1 MELTFW
7 WTETDTEKV
16 ANMRRPL
23 GGELGGEWSRGW
35 QELDWEGGVTRE
47 GGDISGPVQCKQIL
61 YHLGPREAPS
71 MHNAI

>member
-7 WTETDTEKV
+7 WTETDPEKV
-16 ANMRRPL
+16 ANKRRPL
-23 GGELGGEWSRGW
+23 GGALGGEWSRGW
-35 QELDWEGGVTRE
+35 QELDWEGGDV
-47 GGDISGPVQCKQIL
+47 SGPAQCRQIL

>member
-1 MELTFW
+1 MEQ
-7 WTETDTEKV
+7 
-16 ANMRRPL
+16 
-23 GGELGGEWSRGW
+23 GW

-47 GGDISGPVQCKQIL
+47 GGDILGPVQCRQIL